1 MKPRTQT
8 LDFFFTPGGFQLDSP
23 ETGLSAEQAR
33 RLSPPGRP
41 DLLPPGGKQYEKG
54 LPFQEVLSN
63 SLAGVLGFEPRSTVL
78 ETVALPLN
86 YTPMER
92 KNEIRTRDPHL
103 GKVMLYH

>member
-1 MKPRTQT
+1 MKPRAQT

-92 KNEIRTRDPHL
+92 KTRFELATPTL
-103 GKVMLYH
+103 AR

>member
-8 LDFFFTPGGFQLDSP
+8 LDFFFTPGGFQLDAP

-63 SLAGVLGFEPRSTVL
+63 SLAGVLGDDFQNRFIPCISI
-78 ETVALPLN
+78 P
-86 YTPMER
+86 YP
-92 KNEIRTRDPHL
+92 
-103 GKVMLYH
+103 